1 LHDAISPFQI
11 DNPDPVH
18 DPTVETFLPGL
29 PAETRATRAGVAWLQ
44 HGVGPLMILCHG
56 GAGSW
61 SHWAFNIPAL
71 GRHFTVAA
79 LDLPSFGVSAR
90 VDRDISQEDYLA
102 LVNAAADE
110 IAATVGAE
118 DNIHIAGFSFGGL
131 MATSIA
137 AHLGARADALTLI
150 GAAGFRKP
158 EGRNISLMS
167 IRALG
172 EKLGRDPTWKEVRE
186 LHRSNLNQLMI
197 WDADKIDDRVLA
209 MQDTNVAR
217 TRFNSRPFSW
227 SNRAPGYL
235 AKATCRLQVIYG
247 CYDGAAH
254 PDIDYRIAQCRLS
267 HPDAEVA
274 VLPDCGH
281 WAMYEAADAI
291 NKLMLDFH
299 CAR

>member
-1 LHDAISPFQI
+1 M
-11 DNPDPVH
+11 H

-29 PAETRATRAGVAWLQ
+29 PARTHATRDGIAWLE

-61 SHWAFNIPAL
+61 SHWVRNIPVL

-79 LDLPSFGVSAR
+79 LDLPGFGVSVR
-90 VDRDISQEDYLA
+90 VDRDTAPDDYLR
-102 LVNAAADE
+102 LVNAVVDE
-110 IAATVGAE
+110 ILAATGA
-118 DNIHIAGFSFGGL
+118 DNGPGTIHIAGFSFGAL
-131 MATSIA
+131 MATSVA
-137 AHLGARADALTLI
+137 AHLGQRADALTLI

-172 EKLGRDPTWKEVRE
+172 EKLGREPTWREVRD
-186 LHRSNLNQLMI
+186 LHKSNLNQLMI

-217 TRFNSRPFSW
+217 ARFNSRPYSW
-227 SNRAPGYL
+227 SNRAPGFL
-235 AKATCRLQVIYG
+235 AEAQCRLQVIYG
-247 CYDGAAH
+247 RFDGSAH
-254 PDIDYRIAQCRLS
+254 PDIDYRIAQCRLL
-267 HPDAEVA
+267 HPDAEVT

-281 WAMYEAADAI
+281 WAMYEAADKV
-291 NKLMLDFH
+291 NELMLEFH
-299 CAR
+299 LTR